1 MQGIQAEVLLFD
13 QLIIMV
19 RADKLLQTPRNTE
32 VSAA

>member
-13 QLIIMV
+13 QLIIIM
-19 RADKLLQTPRNTE
+19 RADKLLQTLGNTE